1 MRQLDVN
8 PSSSLVQSNR
18 TEPTGPPEA
27 RRRRSVTQAEQRRRV
42 VTWAQQNGVLFALL
56 AMCAYFASQSDRFL
70 TRGNINIILL
80 QVAVTGIIAVP
91 AAMLI
96 LAGYVD
102 LSVGSVMVLS
112 AIAFGQVIDGGG
124 SELVAVIVALAVG
137 ATWGLTSGFFISYL
151 GFSPIVVTLGGL
163 AAARGIAQV
172 WSEAITVSGFSG
184 TFGKLGIG
192 RWFDTP
198 IPIFL
203 AGGVF
208 LFGFYAWNQSTTG
221 RHLAAIGSDE
231 VAARAVGIRTKRMP
245 LIVYG
250 LSGLAAAIGGLIV
263 TSQLDGASMS
273 IGQGEELT
281 VLTAV
286 LLGGVSFKGGRGSLM
301 GVLSGLLFLGALRN
315 GLILLGVGTFWQQVA
330 IGAALFFAAGLDV
343 LYQRLERLA
352 LEKAVDAD
360 ESTGLTGVTD
370 DD

>member
-1 MRQLDVN
+1 MPRLDVT
-8 PSSSLVQSNR
+8 PSSTAVEIDR
-18 TEPTGPPEA
+18 TGSSGPRES
-27 RRRRSVTQAEQRRRV
+27 RRRRSVTPAERRRRV

-56 AMCAYFASQSDRFL
+56 VMCAFFASQNDRFL
-70 TRGNINIILL
+70 TRGNVNIILL

-102 LSVGSVMVLS
+102 LSVGSMMVLS
-112 AIAFGQVIDGGG
+112 AIAFGQVVERGG
-124 SELVAVIVALAVG
+124 SEPVAVLAALGVG
-137 ATWGLTSGFFISYL
+137 AAWGLTSGFFISYL

-163 AAARGIAQV
+163 AAARGVAQV
-172 WSEAITVSGFSG
+172 WSDAITVSDFSE
-184 TFGKLGIG
+184 TFGEFGIG

-198 IPIFL
+198 IPIFV
-203 AGGVF
+203 AAGVF
-208 LFGFYAWNQSTTG
+208 LVGFYAWNQSTTG

-231 VAARAVGIRTKRMP
+231 VAARAMGVRTKRLP
-245 LIVYG
+245 FIVYG
-250 LSGLAAAIGGLIV
+250 LSGLAAAVGGLIV
-263 TSQLDGASMS
+263 TAQLDGASMS
-273 IGQGEELT
+273 IGEGEELT

-286 LLGGVSFKGGRGSLM
+286 LLGGVSFKGGRGSLL

-330 IGAALFFAAGLDV
+330 IGAALFFAAALDV
-343 LYQRLERLA
+343 IYQRLERLA

-360 ESTGLTGVTD
+360 DSTGSIGVSD